1 MNQDI
6 PDRNEVLRLHG
17 EMTIYRA
24 SELAQQVLFALRLH
38 PLPHIDLSDV
48 TEFDTAG
55 MQILLMAHRFAAAS
69 EMRLTIVHPSECVRE
84 VLTLCNLTHLLDAPA
99 ELAS

>member
-6 PDRNEVLRLHG
+6 QGRNEVLRLHG

-24 SELAQQVLFALRLH
+24 GELAQQVLSALRQQ
-38 PLPHIDLSDV
+38 PLPHIDLSEV

-55 MQILLMAHRFAAAS
+55 MQILLLAHRFAAAS
-69 EMRLTIVHPSECVRE
+69 EMRLAIVNPSECVRE
-84 VLTLCNLTHLLDAPA
+84 VLTLCNLTHLIDAQA